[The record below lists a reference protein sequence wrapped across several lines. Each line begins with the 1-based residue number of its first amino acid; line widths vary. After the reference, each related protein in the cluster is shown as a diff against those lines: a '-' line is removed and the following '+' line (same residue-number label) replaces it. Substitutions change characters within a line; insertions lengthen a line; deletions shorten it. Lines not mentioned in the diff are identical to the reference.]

1 MSKNPRRK
9 EEEMMYTDLSTPKE
23 SHLTCVALSKE
34 HQKKKKGRNGQVGLD
49 EFP

>member
-9 EEEMMYTDLSTPKE
+9 EEEMMYTDLSTPKK
-23 SHLTCVALSKE
+23 SHLTCVASSKE
-34 HQKKKKGRNGQVGLD
+34 HQKKKGRNGQVGPD